1 MKRLIW
7 SAARFTAG
15 GRVQR
20 LQKPSLRMAGATR
33 TFLSATSVLCKDF
46 PPHTVVGLPALS
58 PTMEEG
64 TVQSWTVEVG
74 GEIEA
79 SDIVCQIET
88 DKAAVDFEATDDGY
102 MALHLVEPGHAPV
115 RVGHP
120 IMILVEDEEDVAAF
134 ADATAADFAV
144 EEAPKEE
151 EKPAASA
158 PTPAAAPT
166 VAAQPAAP
174 APTPAAPSRPAPAV
188 SAAPARS
195 DNAFANGLNK
205 KQHEYVNKYGS
216 TLLESINV
224 NSE

>member
-1 MKRLIW
+1 
-7 SAARFTAG
+7 
-15 GRVQR
+15 
-20 LQKPSLRMAGATR
+20 MAGATR
-33 TFLSATSVLCKDF
+33 TFLSATSVLSKDF

-151 EKPAASA
+151 EKPAVPA
-158 PTPAAAPT
+158 PTPAPAPA

>member
-15 GRVQR
+15 GRVQS

-33 TFLSATSVLCKDF
+33 TFLSATSVLSKDF

-64 TVQSWTVEVG
+64 TVQTWTVAVG
-74 GEIEA
+74 GESEA

-102 MALHLVEPGHAPV
+102 MAPLGGTRSRSRPRWPPQYDISRRRRGHCRICRRYRRRFRHREV
-115 RVGHP
+115 
-120 IMILVEDEEDVAAF
+120 
-134 ADATAADFAV
+134 
-144 EEAPKEE
+144 PKEE
-151 EKPAASA
+151 EKPAAPA
-158 PTPAAAPT
+158 ATPAPAPT
-166 VAAQPAAP
+166 VAAQPATP

-188 SAAPARS
+188 SAA
-195 DNAFANGLNK
+195 
-205 KQHEYVNKYGS
+205 QHAVIMP
-216 TLLESINV
+216 LQMA
-224 NSE
+224 